1 MFDEW
6 VKWEVFVVDTEND
19 ARMIVVVVVVVE

>member
-1 MFDEW
+1 VKFDEW

-19 ARMIVVVVVVVE
+19 ARMIVVVVE